1 MTSQET
7 PELSLEERF
16 RAAAPLATR
25 TIGGLLPDLPAARLR
40 ALADETESL
49 PDPEQ
54 WDRYGERGPVQRL
67 ESKVAE
73 LLGKPAAVMFPS
85 GIMAQQATLRVWT
98 DRTGSDRVA
107 LPELSHLLQHEMD
120 GPRLLHGFRFELLTR
135 GPKVPTAEHLADVPG
150 RLGAVLTEL
159 PLRDAGY
166 LLPTWKELVDLA
178 DACRARDVPLHLDGA
193 RLWESQPQLG
203 HPLAEIAGLANSV
216 YVSFYKGLRG
226 LAGAAVACA
235 EDVAAELRLWRTRLG
250 GTLFSLLPYAVAAL
264 RGLRIELPRMAEYHI
279 RAKELA
285 AALAERGVDTVPS
298 VPQVNAF
305 RVVAGGD
312 SDDVFARV
320 VDVLEQERLIVTS
333 PWVPADVPGRCWTEF
348 TVGPGTMDWT
358 VTEAADRIAAVVN
371 GGAAAVDRPERID
384 SAAHI

>member
-1 MTSQET
+1 
-7 PELSLEERF
+7 
-16 RAAAPLATR
+16 
-25 TIGGLLPDLPAARLR
+25 
-40 ALADETESL
+40 
-49 PDPEQ
+49 
-54 WDRYGERGPVQRL
+54 
-67 ESKVAE
+67 VAE

-85 GIMAQQATLRVWT
+85 GIMAQQATLRAWT

-135 GPKVPTAEHLADVPG
+135 GPKVPTAEHLAAVPG
-150 RLGAVLTEL
+150 RIGAVLTEL

-166 LLPTWKELVDLA
+166 LLPTWEQLVELA
-178 DACRARDVPLHLDGA
+178 EACRARDVPLHLDGA

-203 HPLAEIAGLANSV
+203 HTLAEIAELADSV

-226 LAGAAVACA
+226 LAGAAVVCA
-235 EDVAAELRLWRTRLG
+235 EDVAAELRLWRTRQG

-264 RGLRIELPRMAEYHI
+264 RGLRVELPRMSEYHV

-298 VPQVNAF
+298 VPHVNAF
-305 RVVAGGD
+305 RVVANGD
-312 SDDVFARV
+312 ADDVFARV

-348 TVGPGTMDWT
+348 TVGPATMEWT
-358 VTEAADRIAAVVN
+358 VAEVADRIAAVAS
-371 GGAAAVDRPERID
+371 GGSARVADRHDAAADTDR
-384 SAAHI
+384 AADTDPAADTAVGA